1 MSINVLLIGSGGRE
15 HTLAWGIAKS
25 PLLKKLYT
33 APGNPGTESLG
44 ENVNLDVSDHAAVL
58 DFVRSNDIDLTVI
71 GPEQPLVEGIADV
84 LENAGHKVFGPKQQA
99 AMLEGSKEFAK
110 DFMARNRRIENSPLL
125 QLQQNRLSREVTVLI
140 GVFTTLKQQYE
151 TTKIEEYRD
160 SNHII
165 IKSPKTDSFWRPE
178 VFFNFFCIK
187 INFYHFFIK

>member
-1 MSINVLLIGSGGRE
+1 MISDFFRNYEYTMSINVLLIGSGGRE

-110 DFMARNRRIENSPLL
+110 DFMARNAIPTAAEWHPRSPKWHPTPPDSSEMARCHADASCTATF
-125 QLQQNRLSREVTVLI
+125 Q
-140 GVFTTLKQQYE
+140 GWCHTLKQ
-151 TTKIEEYRD
+151 TA
-160 SNHII
+160 NVLII
-165 IKSPKTDSFWRPE
+165 RT
-178 VFFNFFCIK
+178 
-187 INFYHFFIK
+187 